1 MACSTLHSIETPY
14 PILALVGPLGSAN
27 KELAMKLA
35 EDFHEFFAYGEQ
47 HSTVFYFLVEFG

>member
-1 MACSTLHSIETPY
+1 MRSIVLFGSECSTLHSIETPY

-35 EDFHEFFAYGEQ
+35 EDFHEFFAYGA
-47 HSTVFYFLVEFG
+47 HL